1 MRDFNVEACA
11 VMDRF
16 ADGEITEAEKDKLIA
31 DLDTECI
38 AQDVWVSPRLSSPNG
53 YPSVD
58 KQLDMLWH
66 AIDEVALDKTSDFYV
81 QIKAIKD
88 KYPKPE

>member
-1 MRDFNVEACA
+1 MRDFSAEACA

-16 ADGEITEAEKDKLIA
+16 EDGEITEAEKDKLIA

-38 AQDVWVSPRLSSPNG
+38 AQDVWVSPRLGSAG

-66 AIDEVALDKTSDFYV
+66 AIDKGALDKTSDFYV

-88 KYPKPE
+88 KFPKP

>member
-38 AQDVWVSPRLSSPNG
+38 AQDVWVSPRLSSPYG

-66 AIDEVALDKTSDFYV
+66 AIDEGALDKTSDFYV